1 MRNKKHSVKTFFI
14 TIVIVFLT
22 GLIDSLPWW
31 SFIIPIALL
40 GILLNFL
47 KWNISSF
54 SIGFLAGFIIWSGT
68 NFYLDRTGNG
78 IMLNKISELLL
89 TNKFVLLMVAGVIGG
104 LLSGLALYTGTSAL
118 SWREHQD

>member
-14 TIVIVFLT
+14 TIVIVFVT

-40 GILLNFL
+40 GILLNLL
-47 KWNISSF
+47 KWNINSF
-54 SIGFLAGFIIWSGT
+54 SIGFLAGFIIWSGI

-89 TNKFVLLMVAGVIGG
+89 TNKLVLLMVAGLIGG
-104 LLSGLALYTGTSAL
+104 LLSGLALYTGTSVF